1 MRPGASPRWVLRT
14 GKSGPASPGAY
25 TAAGL
30 RSPLS
35 ASFVCPAPWRLRQGL
50 GGAGGDRRAQLARA
64 QRPQRTG
71 LGSARG
77 LALSG
82 RSPSPAAPPTS
93 PPRASSPPL
102 AHSLLHSASSLPPP
116 VHLSLRPRLR
126 SAPAGARPCAL
137 RPLPV
142 HPTGKARLGP
152 PPAPPIAHL
161 VERPDRGPQPAR
173 RVDALLSSLPFDPRR
188 LFVCLS
194 IRLTLVSTSHLVSSW
209 LPALCPAA

>member
-77 LALSG
+77 WPSAGG
-82 RSPSPAAPPTS
+82 R
-93 PPRASSPPL
+93 RARRPL
-102 AHSLLHSASSLPPP
+102 
-116 VHLSLRPRLR
+116 
-126 SAPAGARPCAL
+126 L
-137 RPLPV
+137 RPLPARRPRPSLTPSTV
-142 HPTGKARLGP
+142 RAASRHPCISPSALGCAQLRQALGPAPSVPSPSARQVRLGS
-152 PPAPPIAHL
+152 A
-161 VERPDRGPQPAR
+161 RPRPRPSLTWWSVLTAVLNLLEGWMLCFPLCPST
-173 RVDALLSSLPFDPRR
+173 RV
-188 LFVCLS
+188 VCLS
-194 IRLTLVSTSHLVSSW
+194 VCLSV
-209 LPALCPAA
+209 